1 MPAREAAPVRER
13 VVEACVRPCEGL
25 DRFERRSVLEPYDA
39 PPGSVPYHR
48 FIEAQNRVDRLDQ
61 PEAPSPR
68 EPERRPEAPRIGDVT
83 PLPQEPI
90 APAPEQVR
98 PTLFHEYREAM
109 TGRLIDVVY

>member
-90 APAPEQVR
+90 ASAPEQVR